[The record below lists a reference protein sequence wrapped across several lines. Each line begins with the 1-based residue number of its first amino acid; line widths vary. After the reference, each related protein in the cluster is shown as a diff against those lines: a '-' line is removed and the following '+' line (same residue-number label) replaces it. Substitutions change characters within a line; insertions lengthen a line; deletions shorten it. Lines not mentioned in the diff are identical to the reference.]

1 MPSISMGQSRLLK
14 GRRAVWEWWFK
25 GEALDRA
32 GLPVVLADRARWA
45 RTSVDARGT
54 CDGVEGGTEMG
65 KKMRAAVEKLE
76 PRAYAL
82 REAVD
87 AVKRS
92 AYTKFDESVDL
103 ALRLGV
109 DPKRADQMVRGTTSL
124 PHGTGKKIR
133 VLVFAKGE
141 KEQEAR
147 QAGADYVGSDDLMEK
162 IKGGWMDF
170 DCAISTP
177 DLMAAVG
184 KLGKALGPRGL
195 MPNPK
200 TGTVTFDVGKAVSE
214 IRKGRVEYKVEKA
227 GIVQV
232 PVGKVSFKPEQ
243 LYDNAAAV
251 LEAVIKAKPA
261 SCKGRYLMS
270 ATLSSTMGPGVKLDA
285 IALAKEWS

>member
-1 MPSISMGQSRLLK
+1 
-14 GRRAVWEWWFK
+14 
-25 GEALDRA
+25 
-32 GLPVVLADRARWA
+32 
-45 RTSVDARGT
+45 
-54 CDGVEGGTEMG
+54 
-65 KKMRAAVEKLE
+65 
-76 PRAYAL
+76 L

-124 PHGTGKKIR
+124 PHGTGKKVR

-200 TGTVTFDVGKAVSE
+200 TGTVTFEVGKAVSE

-270 ATLSSTMGPGVKLDA
+270 ATISSTMGPGVKLDA